1 MKNTLIV
8 NLYGG
13 PGTGKCFQK
22 GTQVLMWDGTIKPIE
37 DIQVGDVVMGDDST
51 PRHVLEL
58 HRGKA
63 PMYKLHRPHSQ
74 DIVVSSSHILSIM
87 RYHVNKTWSYHDI
100 SIEDFLNTS
109 KKNQH
114 YARLYKVPVEY
125 DQSNFVRSSLKIDPY
140 YLGYWL
146 GDGTSHSLSMFCT
159 ADHEIVDRFRVLAKS
174 LGLTLKQHSYK
185 KGACQTYCMS
195 AGNIGN
201 HANHPLSSKLYNL
214 IHNKHIPHEY
224 KVAPLGVRL
233 ELIAGLIDSDGGYAR
248 TSYDWINK
256 NKQLAYDFY
265 QIVNSCGLRATIHKC
280 TKWCKTDKKV
290 HVGEY
295 YRVSITGDIEKIPVI
310 IDRKKCTYQ
319 KRSTQSSMREC
330 FKVIPLDVDDYY
342 GFTTDGNNRFLLD
355 DCTVVHNS
363 SGAAYIFSKLKMAGI
378 DAEYVT
384 EFAKD
389 KVWEN
394 NIEAFKC
401 QFYITGKQSF
411 RISRCFGKVDVI
423 ITDSPIVLGKI
434 YADLIGRP
442 QLGLACLEE
451 ADQYPAGSTLE
462 IFLRRVKP
470 YNTNGRNQT
479 EEEAKKID
487 ETVKALLRERSETK
501 HYDVMEYNGDQEG
514 YDRIYL
520 FIKDLL
526 ETRELVRVEAE
537 RHSKEW
543 ADIGVTDGKD
553 DKLG

>member
-13 PGTGKCFQK
+13 PGTGK
-22 GTQVLMWDGTIKPIE
+22 
-37 DIQVGDVVMGDDST
+37 
-51 PRHVLEL
+51 
-58 HRGKA
+58 
-63 PMYKLHRPHSQ
+63 
-74 DIVVSSSHILSIM
+74 
-87 RYHVNKTWSYHDI
+87 
-100 SIEDFLNTS
+100 
-109 KKNQH
+109 
-114 YARLYKVPVEY
+114 
-125 DQSNFVRSSLKIDPY
+125 
-140 YLGYWL
+140 
-146 GDGTSHSLSMFCT
+146 
-159 ADHEIVDRFRVLAKS
+159 
-174 LGLTLKQHSYK
+174 
-185 KGACQTYCMS
+185 
-195 AGNIGN
+195 
-201 HANHPLSSKLYNL
+201 
-214 IHNKHIPHEY
+214 
-224 KVAPLGVRL
+224 
-233 ELIAGLIDSDGGYAR
+233 
-248 TSYDWINK
+248 
-256 NKQLAYDFY
+256 
-265 QIVNSCGLRATIHKC
+265 
-280 TKWCKTDKKV
+280 
-290 HVGEY
+290 
-295 YRVSITGDIEKIPVI
+295 
-310 IDRKKCTYQ
+310 
-319 KRSTQSSMREC
+319 
-330 FKVIPLDVDDYY
+330 
-342 GFTTDGNNRFLLD
+342 
-355 DCTVVHNS
+355 S

-487 ETVKALLRERSETK
+487 ETVKELLRERSETK
-501 HYDVMEYNGDQEG
+501 HYDVMEYDGDQEG

-543 ADIGVTDGKD
+543 ADKGVTDGKD